1 MATITTTVSIDSID
15 GEAKSI
21 TGTGTIEAV
30 SIVTGKMTVGNS
42 YEVLATSFIQ
52 SNMLIVKNTSST
64 VDVSVRLDLEE
75 YTTNRYTVINIP
87 AGQIGVVPMLWGND
101 KGSGMGITRVADIAA
116 RTDSGTADVDY
127 CIIY

>member
-30 SIVTGKMTVGNS
+30 SIVTGKMTVGNT
-42 YEVLATSFIQ
+42 YEALATSFIQ

-64 VDVSVRLDLEE
+64 VDVSLRLDLEE

>member
-21 TGTGTIEAV
+21 TGTGTIEAM
-30 SIVTGKMTVGNS
+30 SIVTGKQTVGNS
-42 YEVLATSFIQ
+42 YETFATSFITG
-52 SNMLIVKNTSST
+52 NMLIVKNTSST
-64 VDVSVRLDLEE
+64 VDVSLRLDLEE
-75 YTTNRYTVINIP
+75 FTSKRYVSINVP

-101 KGSGMGITRVADIAA
+101 KSSGMAITRVADIAA

>member
-21 TGTGTIEAV
+21 TGTGTIEAG
-30 SIVTGKMTVGNS
+30 SIVTGKMTVGNT
-42 YEVLATSFIQ
+42 YEALATSFIQ

-64 VDVSVRLDLEE
+64 VDVSLRLDLEE

-101 KGSGMGITRVADIAA
+101 NGSGMGITRVADIAA